1 MYHKLLNKPKLLSEF
16 VSICSKTNYFEATA
30 LKSHLENIQFKS
42 FAKILQQNIEREALL
57 KSSDADNTLKTF
69 SETDFEGDERG
80 CSVPDKYSTIRK
92 RHRWTKSTPFGI
104 IDLRKPSSESAWSSA
119 ASNEEDI
126 SLVLPASSTKIS
138 AFYFVTEQQSF
149 EHFYRIQQQRK
160 IWWMKYAA
168 NPGRFRITEL
178 KKNETTQSVSLMAK
192 YPFGNLA
199 IEHVDLVSTSDEFPE
214 SKIPL
219 PPRIIRTRSFLEV
232 ATIETV
238 LDAID
243 DGDYGEM
250 CLHRKIAPHQC
261 AVFCLSDDGSCSK
274 DLNDLAKYLSMMLK
288 KHGIT
293 IFHADERIVPSQPL
307 LNDKFTEMDAIGV
320 PYELILEPSTLENG
334 MMKLRNRDTTI
345 SETIHISCL
354 PHYLLKIFQ

>member
-16 VSICSKTNYFEATA
+16 VGICSKTNYFEATA
-30 LKSHLENIQFKS
+30 SNSHLENIQFKP
-42 FAKILQQNIEREALL
+42 FARILQRNIEREALL
-57 KSSDADNTLKTF
+57 KSSDGDDTLKTF

-80 CSVPDKYSTIRK
+80 FSVPHKYSTIRK

-104 IDLRKPSSESAWSSA
+104 VDLQKLSGESAWSSA
-119 ASNEEDI
+119 VPNEEDI
-126 SLVLPASSTKIS
+126 SIALPANSTKIS
-138 AFYFVTEQQSF
+138 ASYFVTEQQSF

-168 NPGRFRITEL
+168 NPGRFRVTEL
-178 KKNETTQSVSLMAK
+178 KKSGMTQSVSLVAK

-199 IEHVDLVSTSDEFPE
+199 IEHIDLVSTSDEFPE
-214 SKIPL
+214 SRIPL

-250 CLHRKIAPHQC
+250 CLHRKIAPYQC
-261 AVFCLSDDGSCSK
+261 AVFCLSDDASCSK
-274 DLNDLAKYLSMMLK
+274 DFSDLAKYLSMMLE
-288 KHGIT
+288 KHGVSILN
-293 IFHADERIVPSQPL
+293 ADERIVPSQSL
-307 LNDKFTEMDAIGV
+307 LNDGFLEMDAIGV

-334 MMKLRNRDTTI
+334 MLKLRNRDTTI
-345 SETIHISCL
+345 CETIHLSSL